1 MVLIICTKNES
12 NLTDRYWDMIPDR
25 QKVWTDGRTDD
36 AKTISLRLRLGII
49 NSIIQEHKLI
59 HILKLCFR
67 RKDEIGIVMIISEIQ
82 IVDTIWALS

>member
-1 MVLIICTKNES
+1 
-12 NLTDRYWDMIPDR
+12 MIPDR
-25 QKVWTDGRTDD
+25 QKVWTDGCTDD

-49 NSIIQEHKLI
+49 NSIIQEHKCWI
-59 HILKLCFR
+59 YILKLCFR